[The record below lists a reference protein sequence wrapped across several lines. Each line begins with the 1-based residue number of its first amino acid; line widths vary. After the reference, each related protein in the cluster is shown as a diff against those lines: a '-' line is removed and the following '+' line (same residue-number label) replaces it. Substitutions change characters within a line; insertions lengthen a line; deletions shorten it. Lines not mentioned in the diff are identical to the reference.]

1 MAFGSLL
8 AMAVYEYRCR
18 TCDDLFE
25 MRRPMSESDAP
36 AECPQGH
43 ADTVRLLSV
52 FASAGVATGSVG
64 AMPVGAMPAGGC
76 GAGCACAA
84 SR

>member
-1 MAFGSLL
+1 
-8 AMAVYEYRCR
+8 MAVYEYRCR
-18 TCDDLFE
+18 TCEELFE

-43 ADTVRLLSV
+43 VDTVRLLSV
-52 FASAGVATGSVG
+52 FASAGAATGTAG
-64 AMPVGAMPAGGC
+64 AMPVGAGGGC
-76 GAGCACAA
+76 GAACACAA